1 MMQFRP
7 SRFEVL
13 PLVVKN
19 LVIINVLFFL
29 AKVTIGNF
37 NGSAMQDLLALHNVQ
52 SPLFKP
58 WQIITHLFMHG
69 DFMHIL
75 FNMLALWMFG
85 APLESEWGP
94 RRFLTFYFLCGIG
107 AALLHLFFLWYGSKD
122 FINQLEYLRGHL
134 TAENLYAFA
143 SKHSEQRGFLTQQ
156 VAEKINEALRS
167 PNDPTYLTSAFSAV
181 HERAYEAISRP
192 TVGASGAVS
201 GIMAGFMYIFP
212 NAKIYLYFLFPVKAK
227 WLGIAYFSI
236 ELIMAIQDRGD
247 GIARW
252 AHIGGAIVGFLLVL
266 TWKRNRPRYY

>member
-29 AKVTIGNF
+29 AKITVGNF
-37 NGSAMQDLLALHNVQ
+37 NPSAMQDLLALHNVQ

-58 WQIITHLFMHG
+58 WQIITHMFMHA
-69 DFMHIL
+69 DWMHIL
-75 FNMLALWMFG
+75 FNMIGLWMFG
-85 APLESEWGP
+85 APLENEWGP

-122 FINQLEYLRGHL
+122 FIAQLDYLRTHL
-134 TAENLYAFA
+134 TFENLYAFTTGE
-143 SKHSEQRGFLTQQ
+143 SGLRGLVTEE
-156 VAEKINEALRS
+156 VADKVNTAGKF
-167 PNDPTYLTSAFSAV
+167 PDNPTYLTSAFSAV
-181 HERAYEAISRP
+181 QERAYQAISRP
-192 TVGASGAVS
+192 TVGASGAVF
-201 GIMAGFMYIFP
+201 GILAGFAYVFP
-212 NAKIYLYFLFPVKAK
+212 DARIYLYFLFPVKAK

-236 ELIMAIQDRGD
+236 ELIMALQDRGD